1 MKTHSVRDKLSY
13 ANRRTNV
20 RTKMTKQIA
29 FCFAEGLKNTSFGNW
44 KSYHPLTKQWGGI
57 HLNGQ
62 SIKSGD

>member
-1 MKTHSVRDKLSY
+1 
-13 ANRRTNV
+13 
-20 RTKMTKQIA
+20 MTKQIA